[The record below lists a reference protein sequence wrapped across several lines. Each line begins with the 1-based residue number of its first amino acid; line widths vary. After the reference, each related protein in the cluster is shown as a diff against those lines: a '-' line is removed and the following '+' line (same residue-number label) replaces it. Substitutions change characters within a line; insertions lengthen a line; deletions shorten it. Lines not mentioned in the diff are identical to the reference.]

1 MDEFDI
7 EYSGFVNPYA
17 TDRKYMVSKDKFK
30 PYSVE
35 TSNEDDDLL
44 VKLLSDPNVAYFS
57 AREDGHNN
65 KETVEIIIHYNDG
78 TTLDSY
84 PAHDDPEYRR
94 NPYKRNYLRL
104 NRHMF
109 KNPENPGV
117 YEISNSL
124 RQNAAR
130 VLRNNNQVPPVGTP
144 ERDIYDRAITA
155 GRRRKVKRRRTKRK
169 LRIPKRKS
177 K

>member
-1 MDEFDI
+1 MDEYDI

-17 TDRKYMVSKDKFK
+17 TDRKYMVTKDKFE
-30 PYSVE
+30 PYSE
-35 TSNEDDDLL
+35 QNSDAYNYLL

-57 AREDGHNN
+57 AREDGENDA
-65 KETVEIIIHYNDG
+65 ETVEIIIHYKDG
-78 TTLDSY
+78 RTLDSY
-84 PAHDDPEYRR
+84 PEDSEIDR

-104 NRHMF
+104 SRGMF

-169 LRIPKRKS
+169 LRIPKRKG

>member
-7 EYSGFVNPYA
+7 EYSGFVNPYS
-17 TDRKYMVSKDKFK
+17 TDKKYMVTKDKFK
-30 PYSVE
+30 PLSE
-35 TSNEDDDLL
+35 LTSDEHQYLL

-57 AREDGHNN
+57 PREDGENDE
-65 KETVEIIIHYNDG
+65 ETVEIIIHYKDG
-78 TTLDSY
+78 RTLEFY
-84 PAHDDPEYRR
+84 PDPDDPQYRR
-94 NPYKRNYLRL
+94 TYYHKNHLRL
-104 NRHMF
+104 NRGMF

-124 RQNAAR
+124 RQNAAQ
-130 VLRNNNQVPPVGTP
+130 VLRVNNQVPPVGTP